1 MERPGFRQELH
12 PLVVKSQVA
21 SGEGELDAYPL
32 AWFQMHATYAPQF
45 PDRTAHAGSVL
56 MHVELHRLIRFART
70 DVRDIG

>member
-1 MERPGFRQELH
+1 MELPRFRQELH

-32 AWFQMHATYAPQF
+32 PRFQMHATYTLQF
-45 PDRTAHAGSVL
+45 PDRAAHAGSVL

-70 DVRDIG
+70 DIRDIG